1 MATDE
6 HAVFTTGQ
14 HEISTGIDL
23 SHGSRAGGM
32 TALFI
37 KRPVMTT
44 LIMTGIL
51 LFGVIAYRQLPVSDL
66 PTVDFPTI
74 SVNASLPG
82 ASPETMAATVATPL
96 EKQFSTIAGID
107 NITSTSALGSTSVTI
122 QFSLD
127 RKIDAAAQDVNA
139 AISAALP
146 NLPSTIIP
154 PSYRKQNPAAAPILF
169 YALTSAI
176 LPLPTVDEYGE
187 TTIAQQVS
195 MVQGVAQVS
204 VFGAQK
210 YAVRVQL
217 DPGQLAARNLSVNTV
232 AKAISNE
239 NVYIPT
245 GILYGPNQTTTVYA
259 TGQLYS
265 AEEFRHLMVT
275 YKNGAP
281 VRLGDVANVI
291 DDVQN
296 NKSAAWYWNG
306 HDMSRTIFL
315 AVTRQPG
322 TNTVEV
328 VNAVKAKMTEI
339 EKELPSTV
347 KVNMG
352 FDRSVSIQG
361 AVHDVKF
368 SLMLALIL
376 VVLVIFL
383 FLRSVVATIIPSL
396 TLPMAIVGTFSM
408 MYLLNFSL
416 DNLSLMALTLAVG
429 FVVDDAI
436 VMLENIVRHIEAG
449 DAPMDAAF
457 RGSAEVGFTI
467 LSMTL
472 SLAAVFIPLIFMG
485 GVVGKL
491 FNEFALTISI
501 SILVSGFVS
510 LTLTPML
517 CSRFLKP
524 HHEAKHG
531 RWYHASE
538 RGFTMALNAY
548 ERSLEWVM
556 RHRPLTLV
564 FSTLVLVLTVVL
576 FRIVSKGLFP
586 ASDSG
591 QLQATT
597 EAAQG
602 TSFDEMSRLQQKAAA
617 LLTKDPCVDRFT
629 SALGGGGQAGATN
642 NGNVF
647 ITLKDPKVRPSAD
660 ACVQEITRRVSG
672 IPGFRLYLQNPP
684 SIQIGGRSSKALYQY
699 TLQGPDIEILYSSAL
714 KLMTE
719 LQKLPLITDVTS
731 DLLNRNPQVT
741 VRIDRAK
748 AAPLGL
754 TPASIE
760 NALAEGYNAQQV
772 STIYTAV
779 NEYWVVL
786 EMAPRFQSS
795 PLDLNKLYIS
805 GTHGEVVPLAQVAEL
820 EPTFG
825 PAAINHSGQ
834 LPSVTIS
841 FNAPPNADLA
851 KVTAA
856 VQKVAFQTLPANV
869 TGQFSGQAQ
878 AFQSSSA
885 GLGTLL
891 LITVFV
897 IYIILGILY
906 ESFIHPIT
914 ILTGLPFATFGA
926 LLALVITGVELDVYG
941 YVGLIMLIGIVKK
954 NAIMMI
960 DFAIEA
966 ERNEHLLPEE
976 SIIKACSVRFRPIM
990 MTTVAAIMGT
1000 LPIAIG
1006 IGSSAASRRPLGIVV
1021 VGGLAFSQ
1029 VVTLYVTPVFYTY
1042 LDDFQA
1048 FLGRLFARL
1057 PWAESP
1063 TPVPVAGD

>member
-1 MATDE
+1 
-6 HAVFTTGQ
+6 
-14 HEISTGIDL
+14 
-23 SHGSRAGGM
+23 M

-146 NLPSTIIP
+146 NLPTNIIP

-169 YALTSAI
+169 YALTSAV

-187 TTIAQQVS
+187 TTIAQQIS
-195 MVQGVAQVS
+195 MVNGVAQVS
-204 VFGAQK
+204 VFGSQK

-217 DPGQLAARNLSVNTV
+217 DPGQLATRGLSVNTV

-265 AEEFRHLMVT
+265 ADEFRHLIVT
-275 YKNGAP
+275 YRNGAA

-296 NKSAAWYWNG
+296 NKAAAWYWNG
-306 HDMSRTIFL
+306 HDMSRTVFL

-322 TNTVEV
+322 TNTVQV
-328 VNAVKAKMTEI
+328 VDAVKAKMTEI

-347 KVNMG
+347 TVNLG

-361 AVHDVKF
+361 AVRDVKF
-368 SLMLALIL
+368 SLVLALIL

-383 FLRSVVATIIPSL
+383 FLRSVVATVIPSL

-408 MYLLNFSL
+408 MYVLNFSI

-449 DAPMDAAF
+449 QAPMEAAF
-457 RGSAEVGFTI
+457 QGSAEVGFTI

-472 SLAAVFIPLIFMG
+472 SLAAVFIPLVFMG

-524 HHEAKHG
+524 HHEVQHG
-531 RWYHASE
+531 RWFNLSE
-538 RGFTMALNAY
+538 RGFTIALNAY

-564 FSTLVLVLTVVL
+564 FSVLILFLTGFL
-576 FRIVSKGLFP
+576 FKIVSKGLFP
-586 ASDSG
+586 PSDSG
-591 QLQATT
+591 QLFATT

-602 TSFDEMSRLQQKAAA
+602 TAFNEMSRLQQKAAGI
-617 LLTKDPCVDRFT
+617 LTKDTCIDRFT

-642 NGNVF
+642 QGNF
-647 ITLKDPKVRPSAD
+647 YLTLKNPQVRPSAD
-660 ACVQEITRRVSG
+660 VCVQEITRHVSG
-672 IPGFRLYLQNPP
+672 IPGFRLYLQNQP

-699 TLQGPDIEILYSSAL
+699 TLQGPDLEVLYSSAL

-805 GTHGEVVPLAQVAEL
+805 GTRGEVVPLAQVAEL
-820 EPTFG
+820 EPSFG

-851 KVTAA
+851 AVTAA
-856 VQKVAFQTLPANV
+856 VQRVAFQTLPANV

-878 AFQSSSA
+878 AFQSSTS
-885 GLGTLL
+885 GLGVLL
-891 LITVFV
+891 LVTVFV

-906 ESFIHPIT
+906 ESFVHPIT

-926 LLALVITGVELDVYG
+926 LLALWITGVELDVYG

-966 ERNEHLLPEE
+966 ERNEQLSPEQ
-976 SIIKACSVRFRPIM
+976 SIIRACSVRFRPIM

-1006 IGSSAASRRPLGIVV
+1006 IGSSASSRRPLGIVV

-1029 VVTLYVTPVFYTY
+1029 IVTLYVTPVFYTY
-1042 LDDFQA
+1042 LDDAQTW
-1048 FLGRLFARL
+1048 LGRMFARL
-1057 PWAESP
+1057 PWAETP
-1063 TPVPVAGD
+1063 TPLPVAGD